1 MNSDTAFGTW
11 LHDFAQRLG
20 TMAVDVLVF
29 LAVLV
34 AALAVGWLIRALLA
48 RVLRAV
54 GFDALA
60 DRSGA
65 DTTLRRAGLARR
77 PSDYVARFI
86 GMLAV
91 LVVAL
96 SGALS
101 LRIPGTE
108 LILANALAFV
118 PALLTAVLIIVIGT
132 MLAEFAARGILIAS
146 VNAGW
151 RGARLVSGVTRLL
164 VLALAVAMAL
174 DQLAVARAVVVA
186 TFSIVLGGVVLALAL
201 AFGLGGRDI
210 AREYLKRYVAPP
222 PETRPGTEIDNQ

>member
-1 MNSDTAFGTW
+1 MSRDSAFETW
-11 LHDFAQRLG
+11 FYDFTQRLG
-20 TMAVDVLVF
+20 TMAVDVLMF

-34 AALAVGWLIRALLA
+34 MALAVGWLIRAILSRA
-48 RVLRAV
+48 LRAI

-60 DRSGA
+60 DRTGA
-65 DTTLRRAGLARR
+65 DVTLRRAGLARK

-86 GMLAV
+86 ALLAV

-101 LRIPGTE
+101 LRIPGTAT
-108 LILANALAFV
+108 ILANALAFV
-118 PALLTAVLIIVIGT
+118 PDLLTAVLIIVLGT
-132 MLAEFAARGILIAS
+132 LLAEFAARGVLITS

-210 AREYLKRYVAPP
+210 AREYLRRYVAPP